1 MKKIILFISVF
12 LIPVIAYTQEKGA
25 LGVEFSANRNQYSM
39 DEFNES
45 VDNVNS
51 NSSLILTSNEF
62 SEITSGM
69 GYGLSINLQLSDYF
83 NVGVYGDYFLGKSEN
98 EFMYISGGEFGTPI
112 DTSYWTRH
120 FEVNSLIL
128 GLKSSFFISKS
139 AFWKKYDWLSNVE
152 STIDVGVGYSFSSS
166 IFYNIIKDKVMGT
179 GKEINKVTG
188 IHLKSQFKIG
198 YIISK
203 NTHFSSIGLKIG
215 YQYLQT
221 SQLKGGEFSYFFS
234 EENAPRLN
242 FSGLTAGIY
251 LTFGK

>member
-1 MKKIILFISVF
+1 MKKLILIISVF
-12 LIPVIAYTQEKGA
+12 IVSVAAYTQKKGA
-25 LGVEFSANRNQYSM
+25 LGVEFSTSHNQYSL

-45 VDNVNS
+45 VDNAHS
-51 NSSLILTSNEF
+51 NSSLILTSNEY
-62 SEITSGM
+62 SEITNGM
-69 GYGLSINLQLSDYF
+69 GYGLSINLQLSDCF

-112 DTSYWTRH
+112 DTSYWTQH
-120 FEVNSLIL
+120 LEVNSSIL
-128 GLKSSFFISKS
+128 GLKSSFFINKS
-139 AFWKKYDWLSNVE
+139 AFWQKYDWLSKVE
-152 STIDVGVGYSFSSS
+152 STINVGIGYSFSQF
-166 IFYNIIKDKVMGT
+166 IFYNVIRDKTMGT